1 LSAGRVPP
9 ITITIHKETTMKC
22 ISRRAAVLLLAL
34 SPLAGM
40 AQEWKPDRPVTIVV
54 PFPPG
59 GTADQVARIVAS
71 EMEKSLGQ
79 RFLVTNQPGATGA
92 IGARAVRD
100 AAKDGYT
107 WLGTAHRLVGT
118 YGIMGDV
125 KVGLDEFHQ
134 FLAITN
140 VPVIS
145 VATNAPYND
154 FAPLLAEL
162 RAKPGQLSVGTAGP
176 ATSGHFAMEALA
188 QTANVKYKHVT
199 YQGGAPAVLSTVTG
213 ETLINAELASDQAEM
228 IRSKRLKPL
237 AALSSTPLEIKG
249 HGSIPPISRWV
260 PNMPA
265 VTTQFGILIPKGVPQ
280 NVVDTVTKLWNEK
293 MASSPV
299 LKTWADERGAL
310 VTVLAGKAA
319 EDAVWPTVVSSAWMM
334 HAAGLTRAAPGT
346 IGIPPMA
353 SPR

>member
-1 LSAGRVPP
+1 M
-9 ITITIHKETTMKC
+9 IT
-22 ISRRAAVLLLAL
+22 ISRRTLGMALLAL
-34 SPLAGM
+34 APLA
-40 AQEWKPDRPVTIVV
+40 ASASDWKPDRPVTIVV

-59 GTADQVARIVAS
+59 GTADQVARLVAV

-79 RFLVTNQPGATGA
+79 RFVVTNQPGATGA

-118 YGIMGDV
+118 YAIMGDV

-145 VATNAPYND
+145 VASNAPYSD
-154 FAPLLAEL
+154 FAPLLAAL
-162 RAKPGQLSVGTAGP
+162 KARPGQLSVGTAGP

-188 QTANVKYKHVT
+188 QTTSVKYKHVT

-237 AALSSTPLEIKG
+237 AALSTSPLDIKG
-249 HGSIPPISRWV
+249 YGTIPTINQWV

-280 NVVDTVTKLWNEK
+280 NVVDTVTKIWTEK
-293 MASSPV
+293 MATSPA
-299 LKTWADERGAL
+299 LKTWAEERGAL
-310 VTVLAGKAA
+310 VTVLSGKAA
-319 EDAVWPTVVSSAWMM
+319 QDAVWPTVVSSAWMM
-334 HAAGLTRAAPGT
+334 HAAGLTRASPET
-346 IGIPPMA
+346 IGIPPMG
-353 SPR
+353 R

>member
-1 LSAGRVPP
+1 M
-9 ITITIHKETTMKC
+9 IT
-22 ISRRAAVLLLAL
+22 ISRRTLGMALLAL
-34 SPLAGM
+34 APLA
-40 AQEWKPDRPVTIVV
+40 ASASDWKPERPVTIVV

-59 GTADQVARIVAS
+59 GTADQVARLVAV

-79 RFLVTNQPGATGA
+79 RFVVTNQPGATGA

-118 YGIMGDV
+118 YAIMGDV

-145 VATNAPYND
+145 VASNAPYSD
-154 FAPLLAEL
+154 FAPLLAAL
-162 RAKPGQLSVGTAGP
+162 KARPGQLSVGTAGP

-188 QTANVKYKHVT
+188 QTTSVKYKHVT

-237 AALSSTPLEIKG
+237 GALSTSPLDIKG
-249 HGSIPPISRWV
+249 YGTIPTINQWV

-280 NVVDTVTKLWNEK
+280 NVVDTVTKIWTEK
-293 MASSPV
+293 MATSPA
-299 LKTWADERGAL
+299 LKTWAEERGAL
-310 VTVLAGKAA
+310 VTVLSGKAA
-319 EDAVWPTVVSSAWMM
+319 QDAVWPTVVSSAWMM
-334 HAAGLTRAAPGT
+334 HAAGLTRASPET
-346 IGIPPMA
+346 IGIPPMG
-353 SPR
+353 R

>member
-1 LSAGRVPP
+1 M
-9 ITITIHKETTMKC
+9 IT
-22 ISRRAAVLLLAL
+22 RRAASLLLL
-34 SPLAGM
+34 SLAPLAVS

-59 GTADQVARIVAS
+59 GTADQVARLLAS
-71 EMEKSLGQ
+71 EMEKTLGQ
-79 RFLVTNQPGATGA
+79 RFVVTNQPGATGA

-100 AAKDGYT
+100 APKDGYT

-125 KVGLDEFHQ
+125 KVSLDEFHQ

-145 VATNAPYND
+145 VAANAPYTD
-154 FAPLLAEL
+154 FAPLLAALKE
-162 RAKPGQLSVGTAGP
+162 KPGQLSVGTAGP

-188 QTANVKYKHVT
+188 QTTNVKYRHVT

-228 IRSKRLKPL
+228 IRAKRLRPL
-237 AALSSTPLEIKG
+237 AALSATPLEIKG
-249 HGSIPPISRWV
+249 YGTIPSIGRWV
-260 PNMPA
+260 PDMPA

-280 NVVDTVTKLWNEK
+280 NVIDTVTKAWTEK
-293 MASSPV
+293 IATSTA

-310 VTVLAGKAA
+310 TTVLAGKAA
-319 EDAVWPTVVSSAWMM
+319 QDAVWPTVVSSAWMM
-334 HAAGLTRAAPGT
+334 HAAGLTRASPET
-346 IGIPPMA
+346 IGIPPM
-353 SPR
+353 RR

>member
-1 LSAGRVPP
+1 MNP
-9 ITITIHKETTMKC
+9 
-22 ISRRAAVLLLAL
+22 ISRRAATLAL
-34 SPLAGM
+34 LSLAPVAAM
-40 AQEWKPDRPVTIVV
+40 AAPDWKPDRPVTIVV

-59 GTADQVARIVAS
+59 GTADQVARLVAT

-79 RFLVTNQPGATGA
+79 RFIIANQPGATGA

-100 AAKDGYT
+100 APKDGYT

-118 YGIMGDV
+118 YAIMGDI

-145 VATNAPYND
+145 VAANAPYAD
-154 FAPLLAEL
+154 FAPLLAAL
-162 RAKPGQLSVGTAGP
+162 KAKTPELSVGTAGP

-188 QTANVKYKHVT
+188 QTVKTTYKHVT

-213 ETLINAELASDQAEM
+213 ETVINAELASDQAEM

-249 HGSIPPISRWV
+249 YGVIPSINRWV

-280 NVVDTVTKLWNEK
+280 NVVDTVTKIWAEK
-293 MASSPV
+293 IAVSPA
-299 LKTWADERGAL
+299 LKTWSDERGAL
-310 VTVLAGKAA
+310 MTVLSGKAA
-319 EDAVWPTVVSSAWMM
+319 QDAVWPTVVSSAWMM
-334 HAAGLTRAAPGT
+334 HAAGLTRASPET
-346 IGIPPMA
+346 IGIPPLG
-353 SPR
+353 R

>member
-1 LSAGRVPP
+1 MTP
-9 ITITIHKETTMKC
+9 IT
-22 ISRRAAVLLLAL
+22 RRTAALALLAL
-34 SPLAGM
+34 APLA
-40 AQEWKPDRPVTIVV
+40 ASAADWKPERPVTIVV

-59 GTADQVARIVAS
+59 GTADQVARLVAV

-79 RFLVTNQPGATGA
+79 RFVVTNQPGATGA

-125 KVGLDEFHQ
+125 KVSLDEFHQ

-145 VATNAPYND
+145 VASNAPYSD
-154 FAPLLAEL
+154 FAPLMAALKD
-162 RAKPGQLSVGTAGP
+162 KPGQLSVGTAGP

-188 QTANVKYKHVT
+188 QTTNVKYKHVT

-237 AALSSTPLEIKG
+237 AALSTAPLEIKG
-249 HGSIPPISRWV
+249 YGTIPSINQWV

-280 NVVDTVTKLWNEK
+280 NVVDTVTKIWTEK
-293 MASSPV
+293 IATSPA

-319 EDAVWPTVVSSAWMM
+319 QDAVWPTVVSSAWMM
-334 HAAGLTRAAPGT
+334 HAAGLTRASPET
-346 IGIPPMA
+346 IGIPPLG
-353 SPR
+353 R

>member
-1 LSAGRVPP
+1 M
-9 ITITIHKETTMKC
+9 IT
-22 ISRRAAVLLLAL
+22 ISRRTLAMAMLAL
-34 SPLAGM
+34 APLA
-40 AQEWKPDRPVTIVV
+40 ASAADWKPERPVTIVV

-59 GTADQVARIVAS
+59 GTADQVARLVAV

-79 RFLVTNQPGATGA
+79 RFVVTNQPGATGA

-125 KVGLDEFHQ
+125 KVSLDEFHQ

-145 VATNAPYND
+145 VASNAPYSD
-154 FAPLLAEL
+154 FAPLLAAL
-162 RAKPGQLSVGTAGP
+162 KAQPGQLSVGTAGP

-188 QTANVKYKHVT
+188 QTTSVKYKHVT

-213 ETLINAELASDQAEM
+213 ETVINAELASDQAEM
-228 IRSKRLKPL
+228 IRSKRLRPL
-237 AALSSTPLEIKG
+237 AALSTSPLDIKG
-249 HGSIPPISRWV
+249 YGTIPTINQWV

-280 NVVDTVTKLWNEK
+280 PVVDTVTKIWNEK
-293 MASSPV
+293 IATSPA
-299 LKTWADERGAL
+299 LKTWAEERGAL
-310 VTVLAGKAA
+310 VTVLSGKAA
-319 EDAVWPTVVSSAWMM
+319 QDAVWPTVVSSAWMM
-334 HAAGLTRAAPGT
+334 HAAGLTRASPET
-346 IGIPPMA
+346 IGIPPMG
-353 SPR
+353 R

>member
-1 LSAGRVPP
+1 MASLARYLAPV
-9 ITITIHKETTMKC
+9 
-22 ISRRAAVLLLAL
+22 LLAL
-34 SPLAGM
+34 APVA
-40 AQEWKPDRPVTIVV
+40 AFAADWKPDKPVTIVV

-59 GTADQVARIVAS
+59 GTADQVARLVAV

-79 RFLVTNQPGATGA
+79 RFVVTNQPGATGA

-100 AAKDGYT
+100 APKDGYM

-145 VATNAPYND
+145 VAANAPYAD
-154 FAPLLAEL
+154 FAPLLAAL
-162 RAKPGQLSVGTAGP
+162 RDKPGQLTVGTAGP

-188 QTANVKYKHVT
+188 QTTKVKYRHVT

-228 IRSKRLKPL
+228 IRAKRLRPL
-237 AALSSTPLEIKG
+237 AALSSAPLELKG
-249 HGSIPPISRWV
+249 FGTIPAIGKWV

-280 NVVDTVTKLWNEK
+280 DVVDTVTKIWTEK
-293 MASSPV
+293 IATSAA
-299 LKTWADERGAL
+299 LKTWAEERGAL
-310 VTVLAGKAA
+310 VTVLSGKAA
-319 EDAVWPTVVSSAWMM
+319 QDAVWPTVVSSAWMM
-334 HAAGLTRAAPGT
+334 HAAGLTRASPET
-346 IGIPPMA
+346 IGIPPLG
-353 SPR
+353 R